1 MEIVTHRYARAERVE
16 VDPADVYE
24 LTPGL
29 VGFEQLTRFAIVPEA
44 DSPVEWLQ
52 SLDDPSVAFAIIE
65 PFLFYPDYGFEL
77 ADRDCQDLGLHVPQ
91 NAVVR
96 CLLTLSPAVEQIT
109 ANLLAPLVL
118 NRESRKGR
126 QIILPDS
133 NLSMRFPI
141 FQTLH
146 LPLSA

>member
-16 VDPADVYE
+16 VDPSDIFE
-24 LTPGL
+24 LSPGL
-29 VGFEQLTRFAIVPEA
+29 VGFERLTRYAVIPEE

-52 SLDDPSVAFAIIE
+52 SVDDPGVAFAVIE

-77 ADRDCQDLGLHVPQ
+77 SDRDCQDLGLHVPQ

-96 CLLTLSPAVEQIT
+96 CLLTLSPSVEQIT

-118 NRESRKGR
+118 NRETRIGR

-141 FQTLH
+141 FHTLR

>member
-1 MEIVTHRYARAERVE
+1 MEIVTHRYARPERVE

-29 VGFEQLTRFAIVPEA
+29 VGFEHLTRFAIVPEA
-44 DSPVEWLQ
+44 ESPLEWLQ
-52 SLDDPSVAFAIIE
+52 SLDDPDVAFATIE
-65 PFLFYPDYGFEL
+65 PFLFYPEYGFEL
-77 ADRDCQDLGLHVPQ
+77 ADRDCQDLDLHVPQ

-96 CLLTLSPAVEQIT
+96 CLLTLSPSVEQIT

>member
-1 MEIVTHRYARAERVE
+1 MEIVTHRYARTERVE
-16 VDPADVYE
+16 VDPSDVYE

-29 VGFEQLTRFAIVPEA
+29 VGFEHLTRYAIVPEA
-44 DSPVEWLQ
+44 ESPLEWLQ
-52 SLDDPSVAFAIIE
+52 SLDDPSVAFAAIE
-65 PFLFYPDYGFEL
+65 PFLFYPEYSFEL
-77 ADRDCQDLGLHVPQ
+77 ADRDCQELDLHVPQ

-96 CLLTLSPAVEQIT
+96 CLLTLSPSVELIT

-118 NRESRKGR
+118 NRASRKGR